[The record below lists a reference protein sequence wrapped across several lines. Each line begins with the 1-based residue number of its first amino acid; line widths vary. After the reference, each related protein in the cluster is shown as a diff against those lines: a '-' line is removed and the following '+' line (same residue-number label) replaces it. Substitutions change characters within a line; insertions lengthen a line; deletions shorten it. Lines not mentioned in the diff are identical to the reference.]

1 MAETLASQF
10 LKCIQHER
18 DQDIKQT
25 EEILKTLPLSKLVA
39 NGYAIRHLTLENI
52 RSGLAGKLYVELGP
66 DHSITDEI
74 ARGDIKVGDT
84 VVIKPQQSSASSSS
98 SGRSKPRGKTR
109 AKAGHKH
116 KDTASIS
123 IHDNDVVESNGV
135 RCSGVVY
142 KLSPR
147 QLVVAVDEQQEQD
160 TTQLYSVQRLVVT
173 KTANTVTY
181 KRMESTMKR
190 LSEWIQGTVK
200 DTTLSNNAIID
211 YLLPL
216 KKQNPPNDPTKM
228 IPIRSP
234 RDTLT
239 LAFFNEKLNESQRHA
254 IAFTLNNQISIIHG
268 PPGTGK
274 TYTLVELIQQLV
286 HMGERVLVCGPSN
299 ISVDTILE
307 RLAKVMPGD
316 KLLRIGHPARLLES
330 NLCHSLDILSRSGS
344 RGAIIADIY
353 NDIDRTIKDIKRT
366 KNYKDRKAGWQEVK
380 ELRRELRVREQ
391 RVIKELILDA
401 KVVVATLH
409 GSGSK
414 ELCSVY
420 KAVGQSS
427 EPTNEEPTHVFDTLI
442 IDEVS
447 QSLEPQCWIPLVAH
461 CKSNIKRLVLAG
473 DNKQLPPTIKTE
485 DDPKVKVT
493 LETTL
498 FDRLV
503 KQYGDSFRKLL
514 DTQYRMNDKIMEF
527 PSREMYGGKLIA
539 AESVRSGLLTDL
551 PGVKPNDDT
560 CESFIWYHTQGEEFY
575 ENEIEIEGGGSAG
588 DVKGGLALAQSRY
601 NENEALLVKRH
612 VVSLIK
618 SGVPSE
624 DIGIIT
630 PYSAQVATLK
640 SLISEVY
647 PNVEISTVDGFQG
660 REKEVIVLSLVRS
673 NDKFEVG
680 FLKEERRLN
689 VAMTRPKRQLCVIG
703 NIETLQRSGNKY
715 LKDWASWGEEHAD
728 IRYPSLDDIL

>member
-1 MAETLASQF
+1 MAEALASQF

-25 EEILKTLPLSKLVA
+25 EEILKTFPLSKLVT

-66 DHSITDEI
+66 DHAITDEI

-84 VVIKPQQSSASSSS
+84 VVIKPQSSLASSSS
-98 SGRSKPRGKTR
+98 SSSGKSKPRGKTKV
-109 AKAGHKH
+109 KAGHKH
-116 KDTASIS
+116 KGTSIP
-123 IHDNDVVESNGV
+123 IHDNNVAESDGI
-135 RCSGVVY
+135 RCNGVVY

-160 TTQLYSVQRLVVT
+160 TTKLYSVQRLVVT

-190 LSEWIQGTVK
+190 LIELIQGT
-200 DTTLSNNAIID
+200 TPSGNTIID
-211 YLLPL
+211 FLLPSRE
-216 KKQNPPNDPTKM
+216 QGPPGDPTTA
-228 IPIRSP
+228 IPIRPP
-234 RDTLT
+234 RDTSTLT
-239 LAFFNEKLNESQRHA
+239 FFNENLNASQRHA
-254 IAFTLNNQISIIHG
+254 IAFSLNNQISIIHG

-286 HMGERVLVCGPSN
+286 REGERVLVCGPSN

-307 RLAKVMPGD
+307 RLAKVMPGEN
-316 KLLRIGHPARLLES
+316 LLRIGHPARLLES
-330 NLCHSLDILSRSGS
+330 NLSHSLDILSRSGS
-344 RGAIIADIY
+344 KGAIIADIY
-353 NDIDRTIKDIKRT
+353 NDIDRTIRDIKKT

-380 ELRRELRVREQ
+380 DLRRELRSREQ
-391 RVIKELILDA
+391 RVIRELILDA

-414 ELCSVY
+414 ELCSLY
-420 KAVGQSS
+420 K
-427 EPTNEEPTHVFDTLI
+427 TKTDEEPAHLFDTLI

-447 QSLEPQCWIPLVAH
+447 QSLEPQCWIPLIAH
-461 CKSNIKRLVLAG
+461 SKSNIKRLVLAG

-527 PSREMYGGKLIA
+527 PSKEMYGGKLIA
-539 AESVRSGLLTDL
+539 ADSVRSGLLTDL
-551 PGVKPNDDT
+551 PSVKPNDDT
-560 CESFIWYHTQGEEFY
+560 CEPFIWYDTQGEEFY
-575 ENEIEIEGGGSAG
+575 ENAIEGQNNGG
-588 DVKGGLALAQSRY
+588 DLALAQSRY

-612 VVSLIK
+612 VVSLIE
-618 SGVPSE
+618 SGVPPE

-640 SLISEVY
+640 GLIREMY

-689 VAMTRPKRQLCVIG
+689 VAMTRPKRQLCVVG
-703 NIETLQRSGNKY
+703 NIETLERSGNKY
-715 LKDWASWGEEHAD
+715 LKSWASWGEEHAD
-728 IRYPSLDDIL
+728 IRYPGLEDIL